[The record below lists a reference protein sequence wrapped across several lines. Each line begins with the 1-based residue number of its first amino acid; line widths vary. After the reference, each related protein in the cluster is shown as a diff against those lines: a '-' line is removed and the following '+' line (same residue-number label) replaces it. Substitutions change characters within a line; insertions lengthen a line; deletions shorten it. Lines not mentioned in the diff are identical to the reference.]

1 MHTTP
6 VTLLERL
13 RHAPDEAAWQ
23 RLVKLYTPL
32 LFFWARR
39 AGESEHDAADLVQD
53 VLTTL
58 VQELPRGRDKSIR
71 FRAWLHT
78 VTLNKLRDRKRRA
91 AVAHNVPLDQT
102 FELALPDDVAAFWD
116 AEYRQQLATSCLAT
130 HADRLRRCH
139 LEGLLGP
146 PPSKGG
152 RWKRLPRSSGSAKM
166 RSTLPNAGSCTACSR
181 NWRGFWIESTFLTGT
196 TKSILR
202 VGSVSDGL
210 AKIVADASGS
220 SLSRVQH
227 FWKSRRFS

>member
-58 VQELPRGRDKSIR
+58 VEQLTRRDKNVR

-78 VTLNKLRDRKRRA
+78 VTLNKLRDRKRKEALAR
-91 AVAHNVPLDQT
+91 NVPLDQT
-102 FELALPDDVAAFWD
+102 FDLA
-116 AEYRQQLATSCLAT
+116 
-130 HADRLRRCH
+130 
-139 LEGLLGP
+139 
-146 PPSKGG
+146 
-152 RWKRLPRSSGSAKM
+152 
-166 RSTLPNAGSCTACSR
+166 
-181 NWRGFWIESTFLTGT
+181 
-196 TKSILR
+196 
-202 VGSVSDGL
+202 
-210 AKIVADASGS
+210 
-220 SLSRVQH
+220 
-227 FWKSRRFS
+227 

>member
-58 VQELPRGRDKSIR
+58 VQELPRGRDKGIR

-91 AVAHNVPLDQT
+91 ALARNVPLDET

-116 AEYRQQLATSCLAT
+116 AEYRQQLARRALQLMQTDFAAATWKACWATAVEGRPVEEVAQELGISENAVYIAKCRVLHRLQQELA
-130 HADRLRRCH
+130 
-139 LEGLLGP
+139 GLL
-146 PPSKGG
+146 
-152 RWKRLPRSSGSAKM
+152 
-166 RSTLPNAGSCTACSR
+166 
-181 NWRGFWIESTFLTGT
+181 
-196 TKSILR
+196 
-202 VGSVSDGL
+202 D
-210 AKIVADASGS
+210 
-220 SLSRVQH
+220 
-227 FWKSRRFS
+227 